1 MRRQNKALAL
11 AGGVWAAAALAQP
24 AQPPAQTPS
33 QTASE
38 RPAGKPDAPRPA
50 PRSPAA
56 RSPAPRATA
65 VTPVNERVLV
75 VGALAKRTGETRFL
89 TLKPGQYIDFA
100 GIRITARTCETTPP
114 WEWPKLQGA
123 FLQVDERLAGQVRRA
138 FSGWLYAESPSLN
151 VMQHPRYDVWFKS
164 CTMRF
169 PDGPKPE
176 TSSSAAR
183 MSAPADTAAA
193 SKPR

>member
-1 MRRQNKALAL
+1 MPRPSDLLAL
-11 AGGVWAAAALAQP
+11 VAGLMAVAALAQE
-24 AQPPAQTPS
+24 APPAAALPQ
-33 QTASE
+33 
-38 RPAGKPDAPRPA
+38 GKPAAPRVA
-50 PRSPAA
+50 Q
-56 RSPAPRATA
+56 
-65 VTPVNERVLV
+65 VTPVKERVLV

-100 GIRITARTCETTPP
+100 GIRITARTCESTPP

-123 FLQVDERLAGQVRRA
+123 FLQVDERLAGQVNRV

-169 PDGPKPE
+169 PDGPSPL
-176 TSSSAAR
+176 TPSSPPSSPAKKSPDVPDKAA
-183 MSAPADTAAA
+183 PN
-193 SKPR
+193 

>member
-1 MRRQNKALAL
+1 MPRPSEALAL
-11 AGGVWAAAALAQP
+11 VASLMAVAALAQEAP
-24 AQPPAQTPS
+24 PPAPALAATP
-33 QTASE
+33 A
-38 RPAGKPDAPRPA
+38 PAAAPAPAKPAAPRV
-50 PRSPAA
+50 SQ
-56 RSPAPRATA
+56 
-65 VTPVNERVLV
+65 VTPVKERVLV

-123 FLQVDERLAGQVRRA
+123 FLQVDERLAGQVKRV

-151 VMQHPRYDVWFKS
+151 VMQHPRYDVWLKS

-169 PDGPKPE
+169 PDGPSPKPP
-176 TSSSAAR
+176 SSPAKKSPDVPESAADSR
-183 MSAPADTAAA
+183 A
-193 SKPR
+193 R

>member
-1 MRRQNKALAL
+1 MPRPSKALAL
-11 AGGVWAAAALAQP
+11 VASLIAGVAMAQETAPAAAPPTVAAP
-24 AQPPAQTPS
+24 AP
-33 QTASE
+33 
-38 RPAGKPDAPRPA
+38 PRPA
-50 PRSPAA
+50 
-56 RSPAPRATA
+56 APRVLQ
-65 VTPVNERVLV
+65 VTPVKERVLV

-123 FLQVDERLAGQVRRA
+123 FLQMDERLAGQVKRV

-151 VMQHPRYDVWFKS
+151 VMQHPRYDVWLKS

-169 PDGPKPE
+169 PDGPAPRTVPSSPAKKSPE
-176 TSSSAAR
+176 VPEKAALN
-183 MSAPADTAAA
+183 
-193 SKPR
+193 

>member
-1 MRRQNKALAL
+1 MRRRDLLAL
-11 AGGVWAAAALAQP
+11 AAGLIALPAIAQEAAPTAPAPAPAATP
-24 AQPPAQTPS
+24 APT
-33 QTASE
+33 
-38 RPAGKPDAPRPA
+38 RPAAPRV
-50 PRSPAA
+50 
-56 RSPAPRATA
+56 TQI
-65 VTPVNERVLV
+65 TPVKDRVLV

-123 FLQVDERLAGQVRRA
+123 FLQVDERLAGQVKRI

-151 VMQHPRYDVWFKS
+151 VVQSPRYDVWLKS

-169 PDGPKPE
+169 PDGPSPRAPVP
-176 TSSSAAR
+176 SAAKKSPAPPE
-183 MSAPADTAAA
+183 SAAD
-193 SKPR
+193 SMPR

>member
-1 MRRQNKALAL
+1 MPRPSKALAL
-11 AGGVWAAAALAQP
+11 VASLIAGVAMAQETAPAAAPPTVAAP
-24 AQPPAQTPS
+24 AP
-33 QTASE
+33 
-38 RPAGKPDAPRPA
+38 PRPA
-50 PRSPAA
+50 
-56 RSPAPRATA
+56 APRVLQ
-65 VTPVNERVLV
+65 VTPVKERVLV

-123 FLQVDERLAGQVRRA
+123 FLQVDERLAGQVKRV

-151 VMQHPRYDVWFKS
+151 VMQHPRYDVWLKS

-169 PDGPKPE
+169 PDGPAPRTVPSSPAKKSPE
-176 TSSSAAR
+176 VPDKAALN
-183 MSAPADTAAA
+183 
-193 SKPR
+193 

>member
-1 MRRQNKALAL
+1 MPRPSEALAL
-11 AGGVWAAAALAQP
+11 VASLIAGVAMAQEANPPAPAPAAAP
-24 AQPPAQTPS
+24 PPAK
-33 QTASE
+33 
-38 RPAGKPDAPRPA
+38 PAAPRVA
-50 PRSPAA
+50 Q
-56 RSPAPRATA
+56 
-65 VTPVNERVLV
+65 VTPVKERVLV

-123 FLQVDERLAGQVRRA
+123 FLQVDERLAGQVKRV

-151 VMQHPRYDVWFKS
+151 VMQHPRYDVWLKS

-169 PDGPKPE
+169 PDGPAPRP
-176 TSSSAAR
+176 TPLSPPSSPAKKSPAA
-183 MSAPADTAAA
+183 PDKAALN
-193 SKPR
+193 